1 MSRTDQY
8 SVSVALDGRDLGIWD
23 KLTGGDLDSNET
35 KYKPGA
41 MGAGISLGG
50 TQMVPDVVVSRL
62 YVLDR
67 DHAQNPMIRAR
78 VGKGRVT
85 VTKQPLDVDGNVY
98 GRPLVY
104 TGRLKTLNFPDAD
117 SEGNAA
123 ALVALTVGTDDNI
136 G

>member
-41 MGAGISLGG
+41 MGDGVSLGG
-50 TQMVPDVVVSRL
+50 SRMVSDVVVSRL

-67 DHAQNPMIRAR
+67 DHAQNSTIRAR
-78 VGKGRVT
+78 VGRGRVT
-85 VTKQPLDVDGNVY
+85 ITKQPLDVDGNAY

-104 TGRLKTLNFPDAD
+104 TGKLKTLNYPDAD

-123 ALVALTVGTDDNI
+123 ALVALTISTDDNI